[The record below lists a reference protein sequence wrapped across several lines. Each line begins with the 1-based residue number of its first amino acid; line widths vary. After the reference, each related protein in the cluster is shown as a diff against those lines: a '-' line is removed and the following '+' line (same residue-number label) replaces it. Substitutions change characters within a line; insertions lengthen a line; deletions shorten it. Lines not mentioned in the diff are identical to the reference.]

1 MDRLPWARLI
11 PQSQSRNTPHL
22 IYWKQETAVRI
33 HKSVLTPL
41 GVFTL
46 VSEEGALCALF
57 PGVPDPAVNH
67 GLGRIVE
74 DGFEAAE
81 FQLSQYFAG
90 RRCCFDLE
98 LDTGGTPFQRQ
109 VWAEVSAIP
118 YGRTC
123 SYKEL
128 AVRLG
133 DAAKARS
140 VGAALSRNPLNIIIP
155 THRVVG
161 SRGSLTGYSGGIDSK
176 RFLLEHEGSQS
187 TAALRTQCA
196 AAAGVPA

>member
-1 MDRLPWARLI
+1 M
-11 PQSQSRNTPHL
+11 H
-22 IYWKQETAVRI
+22 I
-33 HKSVLTPL
+33 HKSILTPL

-46 VSEEGALCALF
+46 ASNEGALQAVF
-57 PGVPDPAVNH
+57 PGVPDPAADH

-74 DGFEAAE
+74 EGLEEAE

-90 RRCCFDLE
+90 HRCCFDLE
-98 LDTGGTPFQRQ
+98 LDAKGTEFQRR

-118 YGRTC
+118 YGQTC

-128 AVRLG
+128 AIRLG

-161 SRGSLTGYSGGIDSK
+161 SRGSLTGYSAGIDSK
-176 RFLLEHEGSQS
+176 RFLLAHEKSDN
-187 TAALRTQCA
+187 TAALRIQCA
-196 AAAGVPA
+196 GTAGVPA

>member
-1 MDRLPWARLI
+1 MSALCG
-11 PQSQSRNTPHL
+11 HL
-22 IYWKQETAVRI
+22 EHAAVTTTNHVSDPRMKGIAVQI

-46 VSEEGALCALF
+46 ASEEGYLKAVFA
-57 PGVPDPAVNH
+57 GVPDPASDH

-74 DGFEAAE
+74 EGFEETERQLAE
-81 FQLSQYFAG
+81 YFDG
-90 RRCCFDLE
+90 KRCCFDLDLE
-98 LDTGGTPFQRQ
+98 TKGTEFQRL

-118 YGRTC
+118 YGQTC
-123 SYKEL
+123 SYKQL
-128 AVRLG
+128 AIRLG

-161 SRGSLTGYSGGIDSK
+161 SRGSLTGYSSGIDTK
-176 RFLLEHEGSQS
+176 RFLLEHESS
-187 TAALRTQCA
+187 EATAALRIQCA
-196 AAAGVPA
+196 DAAGVPA